1 MFADENEI
9 LTVPELQL
17 VAIDETFLLFHCASK
32 EVTDNSSY

>member
-9 LTVPELQL
+9 LTVAELQL
-17 VAIDETFLLFHCASK
+17 VAIDETFLLFHCAGK